1 MRELILTSLQASNR
15 LSGNAEPQHANWKLP
30 MWRGWLTAWIC
41 LEAIGLE
48 GNIMHSACCVPA
60 SRRDER
66 DILDHAKLVCTC
78 SQPLQTLSLKA
89 LCKCMRECLTQV
101 LTRMFDRFTESRLIS
116 LRASFK
122 YKLWALGLRTPI
134 FGMCRQT
141 KVKPFFWEESN
152 SLIFV
157 RVETKLL
164 PLSHFGGPWGSRC
177 SCTLYLVTDPD
188 WALFRKNLTGLLIGD
203 LAGSFCLVWV
213 GCHLCCLQAANP
225 MGGCGPHSC
234 FIGAIVRE

>member
-1 MRELILTSLQASNR
+1 MHAWVSHTSADTHVWPLHREPLD
-15 LSGNAEPQHANWKLP
+15 LP
-30 MWRGWLTAWIC
+30 P
-41 LEAIGLE
+41 
-48 GNIMHSACCVPA
+48 CVFQ
-60 SRRDER
+60 
-66 DILDHAKLVCTC
+66 V
-78 SQPLQTLSLKA
+78 QTLSFRA
-89 LCKCMRECLTQV
+89 PHPN
-101 LTRMFDRFTESRLIS
+101 
-116 LRASFK
+116 LRDVQANKGKTVF
-122 YKLWALGLRTPI
+122 LR
-134 FGMCRQT
+134 G
-141 KVKPFFWEESN
+141 VS

-225 MGGCGPHSC
+225 MEGCGPHSC